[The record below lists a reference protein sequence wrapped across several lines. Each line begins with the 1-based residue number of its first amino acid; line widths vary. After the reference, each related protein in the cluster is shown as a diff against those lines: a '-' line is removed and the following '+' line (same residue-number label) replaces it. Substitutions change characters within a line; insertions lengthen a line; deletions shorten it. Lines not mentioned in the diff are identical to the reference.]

1 MFDCGIH
8 ITMQDLSNQI
18 TKDQENFIVRA
29 VQELYVDID
38 KEKLE
43 KCLYDSKSFY
53 DDGYKEGY
61 DKGFEDALCSLLT
74 HIKTDY
80 AAYFARCMTGG
91 EEDED
96 S

>member
-1 MFDCGIH
+1 MFECGIN
-8 ITMQDLSNQI
+8 TMMQELSNQI
-18 TKDQENFIVRA
+18 RKDQENFIVSA

-43 KCLYDSKSFY
+43 KCLNDSKSFY

-61 DKGFEDALCSLLT
+61 DKGFEDALCSLLN